1 MYVSLHE
8 VKVYYRKDET
18 ENWESDSMIV
28 VLLIDVNFRDFNPEL
43 INRTLS
49 SSRMS
54 GFGLT
59 IEKVITK
66 VYFFVKNILVIRK
79 IQKLVKSPPRSKI
92 YPNPKNWGVLKIAK
106 SK

>member
-28 VLLIDVNFRDFNPEL
+28 DLLIDVNFRDFKFNPEL

-79 IQKLVKSPPRSKI
+79 IQKLVKRPPSI
-92 YPNPKNWGVLKIAK
+92 
-106 SK
+106 